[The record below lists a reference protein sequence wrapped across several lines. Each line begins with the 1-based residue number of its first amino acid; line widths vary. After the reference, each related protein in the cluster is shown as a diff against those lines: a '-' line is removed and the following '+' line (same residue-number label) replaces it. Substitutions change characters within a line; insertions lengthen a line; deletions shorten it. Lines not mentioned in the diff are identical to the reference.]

1 MVRTTS
7 SEGAIHLR
15 HPTPDLQSLQGA
27 YIGNIERLE
36 ERAERMSSRG
46 SDIAEEI
53 RKLHLEQKLL
63 DSRKS
68 SMRSVAADEARAAHA
83 NRSRNA
89 STSSFSNSIVDV
101 NSAARWG
108 GYSPGGFITSP
119 IGSIRSGTWSQL
131 SQQRQ
136 HSASR
141 ASRLGHVMQPDEDD
155 IGHQDDEEPSGSPTM
170 HNSVPRLTSPKPP
183 SHRSVSSFTKQ
194 YDQIAQEIQDQFDEF
209 PNDRPISDSQIHRQQ
224 DDSYF
229 TNPHDLP
236 DRPPTS
242 ASTDTYHQ
250 ARTLFHDFDGVHCS
264 PVVEEDGVES
274 QGSRN
279 SSLLRSM
286 PAPPGLTAPPPSD
299 NMVFYPAPVPRMLN
313 LPKRL
318 SQLPSAT
325 VQAKRRTQLLESMP
339 ADARKSAAWL
349 PDEIRNSTDTFND
362 YSHKM
367 KSADPRKSVM
377 SLAGLPPQLRAS
389 VYFDQVAST
398 QEFEVKGDSAEATLD
413 SILEASAHA
422 PVGAFTD
429 HPFAGH
435 VGNEVYGKEQ
445 VRRSTTSSMILDK
458 ADARKSRSSLNPL
471 RGRRNSSGDR
481 LNKLQKRNSSGD
493 GLNKLQKRN
502 STDELKRLTVRNS
515 SRLSLGPQLEENGD
529 NLHHPEDEE
538 YEDAGEATP
547 FRHSTDS
554 DQHPDIE
561 DGAEEEG
568 DAPEGPSVP
577 QFHGP
582 PTTLLAEL
590 QMRKQ
595 QQKSRNR
602 TAATAYPNGMH
613 STLLELDA
621 VAEVEKKRRVG
632 QRIALAWEDP
642 DAKVAEEADEDED
655 VPLGM
660 LFPARDG
667 LINKKGGPGQASDW
681 DRPLGLIA
689 QRELEDS
696 EPLSNRRNRLRGGD
710 PRQRDPSP
718 PKRAGMPQA
727 PALGP
732 EPSLTLPLLP
742 GQSATPVNDDGE
754 EETLAQRKLRLK
766 NREALDA
773 AISDVHARRISG
785 EFVSEMLNQFGASK
799 EDEKPKPEEPAGEGE
814 EETLGQRRARLQV
827 EALARGGQIPANG
840 NNLNPANATRPPLK
854 SSHSLADLL
863 SAHPIN
869 SNSASARKIPNEVL
883 MAALPQGSLLQQS
896 EVKKTRQKADLL
908 AQNQRSTSYG
918 TDKPLL
924 DIGKGT
930 QDPAL
935 APKTTAF
942 KGGVYNNGMG
952 GAGLVPT
959 PVSVPGM
966 LNGGMGSGMGLA
978 RQPSGYFPNNM
989 GMPTPMPMNFAPNGL
1004 GMMPQQM
1011 GMGMNIGM
1019 PMAGMPMNGFQGFG
1033 YPQMSG
1039 MQQHGMQQ
1047 MPMQMGM
1054 PGQMQMDPMM
1064 DSRQRDMIDRWRQS
1078 IMH

>member
-53 RKLHLEQKLL
+53 RKLHLEQKLS

-68 SMRSVAADEARAAHA
+68 SMRSIAADEARATQA

-101 NSAARWG
+101 NSTARWG

-119 IGSIRSGTWSQL
+119 IGSIRSGTWSQP

-136 HSASR
+136 RSVSR
-141 ASRLGHVMQPDEDD
+141 ASRLGHVMQPDEGQ
-155 IGHQDDEEPSGSPTM
+155 IGHQDNEEPSGSPTM
-170 HNSVPRLTSPKPP
+170 HNSAPHLASPKPP
-183 SHRSVSSFTKQ
+183 SRRSVSSFTKQ
-194 YDQIAQEIQDQFDEF
+194 YDQIAQEIQDQFDGF
-209 PNDRPISDSQIHRQQ
+209 PSDRPIPDVQMHGQH
-224 DDSYF
+224 DDDYF
-229 TNPHDLP
+229 TNSHDLP
-236 DRPPTS
+236 DRPPTA

-264 PVVEEDGVES
+264 PVVEEDGVGS

-286 PAPPGLTAPPPSD
+286 PAPPVRTAPLPND

-349 PDEIRNSTDTFND
+349 PDEIRNNSDTSND
-362 YSHKM
+362 SSHKR

-389 VYFDQVAST
+389 VYFDQVASA

-435 VGNEVYGKEQ
+435 VGNEIYGKEQ
-445 VRRSTTSSMILDK
+445 ARRSTASSTILDK
-458 ADARKSRSSLNPL
+458 VDARKSRSSLNLL
-471 RGRRNSSGDR
+471 RARRNSSGD
-481 LNKLQKRNSSGD
+481 GP
-493 GLNKLQKRN
+493 NKLQKRN

-515 SRLSLGPQLEENGD
+515 SRLSLGPQLEENHD
-529 NLHHPEDEE
+529 NLHHPGNEE
-538 YEDAGEATP
+538 HENIGEATP
-547 FRHSTDS
+547 LRRSTDS
-554 DQHPDIE
+554 DQRPDNE
-561 DGAEEEG
+561 DGAEEEE
-568 DAPEGPSVP
+568 DAPEEPTVP

-642 DAKVAEEADEDED
+642 DAKAAEDADDDED

-696 EPLSNRRNRLRGGD
+696 EPLSRRRNRLRGGD
-710 PRQRDPSP
+710 PRRDPSP
-718 PKRAGMPQA
+718 SKRAQA
-727 PALGP
+727 PVLGP
-732 EPSLTLPLLP
+732 EPSPTLPLLP
-742 GQSATPVNDDGE
+742 GQSATPVNEDGE

-773 AISDVHARRISG
+773 AISDVHARPVSG
-785 EFVSEMLNQFGASK
+785 EFASEMLNQFGVSK
-799 EDEKPKPEEPAGEGE
+799 ENEEPKFGEAAGEEE
-814 EETLGQRRARLQV
+814 EETLGQRRARLQA
-827 EALARGGQIPANG
+827 EALARGEQPAANG
-840 NNLNPANATRPPLK
+840 NILSSTNATRPPLK

-869 SNSASARKIPNEVL
+869 PNSASARKISNEVL
-883 MAALPQGSLLQQS
+883 VSALPQGSLLQQS

-918 TDKPLL
+918 TDKPLV
-924 DIGKGT
+924 DIGKGI
-930 QDPAL
+930 QDPTL

-952 GAGLVPT
+952 GVGMVPT

-966 LNGGMGSGMGLA
+966 MNGGMGPGVGPGMGIA
-978 RQPSGYFPNNM
+978 RPPNGYFPNNI

-1011 GMGMNIGM
+1011 GMGMNMGM
-1019 PMAGMPMNGFQGFG
+1019 PMGGMPMRGFQGFG

-1047 MPMQMGM
+1047 IPMQMGM
-1054 PGQMQMDPMM
+1054 PGQMQMEQMLDN
-1064 DSRQRDMIDRWRQS
+1064 RQRDMIDRWRQS
-1078 IMH
+1078 ITH

>member
-1 MVRTTS
+1 MEMPRSTSPEPMVRTTS

-53 RKLHLEQKLL
+53 RKLHLEQKLS

-68 SMRSVAADEARAAHA
+68 SMRSVAADEARAIHA

-101 NSAARWG
+101 NSTARWG

-136 HSASR
+136 RSASR
-141 ASRLGHVMQPDEDD
+141 ASRLGHVMQSDEGD

-209 PNDRPISDSQIHRQQ
+209 PNDRPISDPQIHRQH

-236 DRPPTS
+236 DRPPT
-242 ASTDTYHQ
+242 ATSTDTYHQ

-286 PAPPGLTAPPPSD
+286 PAPPGHTAPPPSD

-318 SQLPSAT
+318 SQLPSAA

-349 PDEIRNSTDTFND
+349 PDEIRNSSDTFND
-362 YSHKM
+362 SSHKR
-367 KSADPRKSVM
+367 KSADPRKSAM

-389 VYFDQVAST
+389 MYFDQVASA

-458 ADARKSRSSLNPL
+458 ADARKSRSSLNLL
-471 RGRRNSSGDR
+471 RGRRNSSGDGP
-481 LNKLQKRNSSGD
+481 NKLQKRISA
-493 GLNKLQKRN
+493 
-502 STDELKRLTVRNS
+502 DELKRLTVRNS

-529 NLHHPEDEE
+529 NLHYPEDEE
-538 YEDAGEATP
+538 HEDAGEATP

-554 DQHPDIE
+554 DQHPDVE
-561 DGAEEEG
+561 DGAEEEEE
-568 DAPEGPSVP
+568 ALEGPAVP

-642 DAKVAEEADEDED
+642 DAKVTEEADEDED

-667 LINKKGGPGQASDW
+667 LINKKGGPGQTSDW

-718 PKRAGMPQA
+718 QKRVGMPQA

-766 NREALDA
+766 NREVLDA
-773 AISDVHARRISG
+773 AISDVRARPVSG

-799 EDEKPKPEEPAGEGE
+799 EDEKPKPEGPTGEGEEE
-814 EETLGQRRARLQV
+814 EETLGQRRARLQA

-840 NNLNPANATRPPLK
+840 NNLNPAPLK

-869 SNSASARKIPNEVL
+869 PNSASARKVSNEVL
-883 MAALPQGSLLQQS
+883 VAALPQGSLLQQS

-908 AQNQRSTSYG
+908 AQNQRNTSHG

-966 LNGGMGSGMGLA
+966 LSGGMSSGMGLA

-1011 GMGMNIGM
+1011 GMGMNMGM